1 MSDPQQPTSQ
11 PLDLS
16 AFASLAAPDAT
27 ENPASGPATSD
38 LPAETA
44 ASSEIAAPMPAF
56 ERLVELSTLPA
67 ELQTRAHQLA
77 ASIRFEDTA
86 STLTFI
92 EHTLQPIAQ
101 VSRQLLAD
109 TTVGNAGE
117 IGQIAAAVIDGIRI
131 LRIDEL
137 QAEAHKA
144 APKAASLLGK
154 VMSLGR
160 LTHDAVQSFTE
171 NRKKFLTLMDAE
183 EARAR
188 KAKADLLTT
197 VQLLDDQ
204 SQAVRHGV
212 GNLTIA
218 IAAAQIALDRGVQE
232 AEDLRQL
239 ALRSN
244 TSGDAAIAMDRRNT
258 LANFRSQTADMRE
271 AMVSA
276 ATLIPL
282 IASNRKAAV
291 TRISQLNSGILLTL
305 PRLMAVAS
313 QAAVEADVRRGG
325 QEKEKLDEA
334 NRRVTE
340 IAGRA
345 AHDAAISAA
354 KSLQGDSRNLEALS
368 TLADQT
374 ISTMQEVL
382 KIEQD
387 AADDDRQREQ
397 ELVRVR
403 DRLVSGMRGVQQTAL
418 ANPVRGA

>member
-1 MSDPQQPTSQ
+1 MSDPQQPTTQ

-16 AFASLAAPDAT
+16 AFASLATPDEAG
-27 ENPASGPATSD
+27 NPASGSD
-38 LPAETA
+38 SSRLPVDTAEST
-44 ASSEIAAPMPAF
+44 EIAAPMPAF

-77 ASIRFEDTA
+77 DSIRFEDTA

-117 IGQIAAAVIDGIRI
+117 VGQIAAAVIDGIKI

-137 QAEAHKA
+137 QAEAHKI
-144 APKAASLLGK
+144 APKATGLLGR
-154 VMSLGR
+154 VMGLGK
-160 LTHDAVQSFTE
+160 LAHDAVQSFAE

-188 KAKADLLTT
+188 KAKADLMTT

-204 SQAVRHGV
+204 SQTVRQGV

-232 AEDLRQL
+232 AEELRQI

-258 LANFRSQTADMRE
+258 LANFRAQTADMRE

-282 IASNRKAAV
+282 IALNRKAAV
-291 TRISQLNSGILLTL
+291 TRVSQLNSGILLTL

-313 QAAVEADVRRGG
+313 QAAVEADVQRGG

-334 NRRVTE
+334 NRRITE

-354 KSLQGDSRNLEALS
+354 RSLQGDNRNLEALS
-368 TLADQT
+368 ALAEQT

-387 AADDDRQREQ
+387 AADEDRKREQ

-403 DRLVSGMRGVQQTAL
+403 DRLVSGMRGVQQAAL
-418 ANPVRGA
+418 ARPVRGA